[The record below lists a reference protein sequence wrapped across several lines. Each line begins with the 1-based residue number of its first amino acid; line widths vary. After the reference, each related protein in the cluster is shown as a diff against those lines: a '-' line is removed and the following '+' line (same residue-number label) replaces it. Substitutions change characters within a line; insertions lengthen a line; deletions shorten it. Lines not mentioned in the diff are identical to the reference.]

1 MATKQFAEIFS
12 TEARE
17 NIIYPSEN
25 IVYLSEARRRH
36 GRGWERRDEISQR
49 KTLWSISIIQ
59 HSDREEKLGLPFL
72 EDLYRR
78 LTTQDIVLVVK
89 IKSHYK
95 TIGTNNT

>member
-49 KTLWSISIIQ
+49 KTL
-59 HSDREEKLGLPFL
+59 
-72 EDLYRR
+72 
-78 LTTQDIVLVVK
+78 
-89 IKSHYK
+89 
-95 TIGTNNT
+95 